1 MAHKRVNVVVFSLS
15 RITVKGHFMY
25 TATAATGVKKGVSQ
39 KWQTI
44 DITTIQVKDLY
55 DQYRKVYLTL
65 SLNGSV
71 TPIYLDMDGVRPQY
85 SNYAGTVAQMLID
98 NDNTALPTTAS
109 LPNINTRSARYMD
122 AFRAGYTIT
131 PYNAVY
137 GTNVVMSDRL
147 DVLLSR
153 SYPVLDYSAFFNTTL
168 VSVNGFYH
176 RTDTNGASGIVVY
189 RAAQSQRKSNQNQ
202 MGLLTFHGMCNIT
215 SHTITPGM
223 IEALSPDTPLSNGLY
238 LHTDLNLTNKSVLFV
253 IGGYLHTLS
262 NLITRVG
269 DSSFRIDIPNYPLF
283 DRFYEMKNHL
293 DTSGFDLSVSTVN
306 DSQVS
311 VEELQTDAN
320 LIALLTMSQSFIVV
334 LDCPEIYTEANYVR
348 KTGFPGSYIAYTDP
362 KYPLV
367 TGLGRHTEYWYR
379 EEDGQ
384 YALTVYDN
392 AVSNR
397 IYNTV
402 DPYFENSISDSE
414 LPTDP
419 VYLSGAYMLMIA
431 RDI

>member
-1 MAHKRVNVVVFSLS
+1 
-15 RITVKGHFMY
+15 MY
-25 TATAATGVKKGVSQ
+25 TATLATGVKKGVSQ

-44 DITTIQVKDLY
+44 DISTILVKDLY

-65 SLNGSV
+65 ELD
-71 TPIYLDMDGVRPQY
+71 TPVMTVYLDMDSVRPQY
-85 SNYAGTVAQMLID
+85 STFAGTVEQMLID
-98 NDNTALPTTAS
+98 NGNTTLPALNT
-109 LPNINTRSARYMD
+109 LPDINTRTARYMD
-122 AFRAGYTIT
+122 AFRAGYSIM

-137 GTNVVMSDRL
+137 GTNVAMSDRL

-153 SYPVLDYSAFFNTTL
+153 SSPTLDYTTFFNTTL
-168 VSVNGFYH
+168 VSVNGLYH
-176 RTDTNGASGIVVY
+176 RTDTNGSSGIVVY
-189 RAAQSQRKSNQNQ
+189 KAAQSQRKSNQNQ

-215 SHTITPGM
+215 THTITPGM
-223 IEALSPDTPLSNGLY
+223 IEPLAPDTPLSSGLY
-238 LHTDLNLTNKSVLFV
+238 LHSDVDLTNKSVLFV

-262 NLITRVG
+262 SLITKVG

-283 DRFYEMKNHL
+283 DRFYEMRNHL
-293 DTSGFDLSVSTVN
+293 DISGFDLSVSTVN
-306 DSQVS
+306 ETQVS

-334 LDCPEIYTEANYVR
+334 LDCPEIYWETHYVR
-348 KTGFPGSYIAYTDP
+348 KTGIPGSYIAYTDP

-379 EEDGQ
+379 LEDGQ

-419 VYLSGAYMLMIA
+419 VYLSGAYFLMIA

>member
-1 MAHKRVNVVVFSLS
+1 
-15 RITVKGHFMY
+15 MY
-25 TATAATGVKKGVSQ
+25 TATLATGVKKGVSQ

-44 DITTIQVKDLY
+44 DLTTIHVKDLY
-55 DQYRKVYLTL
+55 DQYRKIYLTL
-65 SLNGSV
+65 ELD
-71 TPIYLDMDGVRPQY
+71 TPVMTVYLDMDSVRPQY
-85 SNYAGTVAQMLID
+85 STFAGTVEQMLI
-98 NDNTALPTTAS
+98 NNGNTTLPTLSA
-109 LPNINTRSARYMD
+109 LPNINTRAARYMD
-122 AFRAGYTIT
+122 AFRAGYSIM

-153 SYPVLDYSAFFNTTL
+153 SSPVIDYMTFFNTTL

-189 RAAQSQRKSNQNQ
+189 KAAQSQRLSNQNQ
-202 MGLLTFHGMCNIT
+202 MGLLTFHGMCSIT
-215 SHTITPGM
+215 THTITPGM
-223 IEALSPDTPLSNGLY
+223 IEALAPDTPLSNGLY
-238 LHTDLNLTNKSVLFV
+238 VHSDLDLTNKSVLFV

-262 NLITRVG
+262 SLITKVG
-269 DSSFRIDIPNYPLF
+269 NSSFRIDIPNYPLF
-283 DRFYEMKNHL
+283 DRFYEMRHHL
-293 DTSGFDLSVSTVN
+293 DTSSFDLSVSTVN
-306 DSQVS
+306 DAQVS

-320 LIALLTMSQSFIVV
+320 LIALMTMSQSFIVV

-348 KTGFPGSYIAYTDP
+348 KTGLPGTYIAYTDP

-367 TGLGRHTEYWYR
+367 TGLGRHTEYWYKL
-379 EEDGQ
+379 EDGQ

-402 DPYFENSISDSE
+402 DPYFENSIGDSE
-414 LPTDP
+414 LPTNP
-419 VYLSGAYMLMIA
+419 VYLSGAYLMMIA